1 MIKENWIDI
10 NELSNTLGVLR
21 ETLRRNCLSDKYIY
35 KVQKDGK
42 NKIYY
47 ILLSTLPEDYQN
59 KYINNSIQKDNN
71 LDLEI
76 YSNAPEWA
84 RKQADKYLN
93 LINFTAAMSHREV
106 KEFLSNWNIQ
116 NPQKKSSYQS
126 LMLAKKKYEL
136 NGVAGLLSQNGK
148 RKGSS
153 RVKEDY
159 FQYFKSLYLK
169 EGAPSAFICWRMTF
183 GYARQFESSKVN
195 EFPSWWS
202 FERKLKKE
210 IPQQAIYLARYGQQA
225 WNKKYAKY
233 VSRDYSDVAA
243 GAFWVSDHAQID
255 VAVIINGKVCFPWV
269 TVFRDVKTSK
279 WLGWHLHFESPNSD
293 HIFQSFYYA
302 VLAFGLPGDIYLDN
316 GKDYRCKDFA
326 GGRSSVKSD
335 FDKDKSMAMLSYLN
349 IDVHFAL
356 PYNAQTKP
364 IERDFLKVKNLLSK
378 HFVGYRGG
386 NIIERP
392 EKLANEIKENQ
403 LMNFNEFK
411 MVFDDFIL
419 NVLNKMPSNGKILQ
433 GRCPDE
439 LWAEEFKI
447 KKVMNKN
454 ALKLF
459 CMRVSKT
466 FTIGRNGIFDR
477 DLNITYWAEWMIAK
491 KGKKVYL
498 RRDPKAYQD
507 AWVFDV
513 SNDECLGEA
522 KLSVSA
528 KFIAGTDIDK
538 SALKEIYAEKKKEQ
552 KALKEYIKTQYNPS
566 NSELVENLKRSLD
579 KTDFTAHNN
588 VSKIANTKMD
598 EVINLQRA
606 LDKPTKKYVTELEPK
621 RKIYLSE
628 SEKRRAQQA
637 M

>member
-1 MIKENWIDI
+1 MIKENWVNI
-10 NELSNTLGVLR
+10 NDLSAILGVLR
-21 ETLRRNCLSDKYIY
+21 ETLRRNCVAGKYIFR
-35 KVQKDGK
+35 VQKSGK

-76 YSNAPEWA
+76 YSNAPEWS

-93 LINFTAAMSHREV
+93 LINLTAAMSHREV
-106 KEFLSNWNIQ
+106 KAFLSNWNIQ
-116 NPQKKSSYQS
+116 NPPKKSSYQS
-126 LMLAKKKYEL
+126 LMSAKKKYEL

-183 GYARQFESSKVN
+183 GYARQFENSQVN

-202 FERKLKKE
+202 FERKLKNE

-233 VSRDYSDVAA
+233 VSRDYSDIVA

-255 VAVIINGKVCFPWV
+255 VAVIVDGKVYFPWV

-302 VLAFGLPGDIYLDN
+302 VLAFGLPSDIYLDN

-326 GGRSSVKSD
+326 GGRSSAKAD
-335 FDKDKSMAMLSYLN
+335 FDKDKSTAMLSYLN

-403 LMNFNEFK
+403 LMNFDEFK
-411 MVFDDFIL
+411 MIFDDFIL
-419 NVLNKMPSNGKILQ
+419 NVLNKMPSNGKILK
-433 GRCPDE
+433 GKCPDE
-439 LWAEEFKI
+439 LWAEEFKT
-447 KKVMNKN
+447 KKVINKS

-466 FTIGRNGIFDR
+466 FTIGRNGIVDNE
-477 DLNITYWAEWMIAK
+477 LKITYWSEWMIAQ

-498 RRDPKAYQD
+498 RRDPSAYQD
-507 AWVFDV
+507 AWVFDAT
-513 SNDECLGEA
+513 NDEFLGDA
-522 KLSVSA
+522 KLSTPVKFSA
-528 KFIAGTDIDK
+528 DSDIDK
-538 SALKEIYAEKKKEQ
+538 ATLKEVFAEKKKEQ

-579 KTDFTAHNN
+579 KTDFIAQNK

-598 EVINLQRA
+598 EVINLQRI

>member
-1 MIKENWIDI
+1 MIQQNWIDI

-42 NKIYY
+42 NKIYK
-47 ILLSTLPEDYQN
+47 ILVSSLPKNYQD
-59 KYINNSIQKDNN
+59 KYFSNLVPQDNIE
-71 LDLEI
+71 LEI
-76 YSNAPEWA
+76 YSNAPDWA
-84 RKQADKYLN
+84 RKQAEKYLN
-93 LINFTAAMSHREV
+93 LFELTAGMKYKEIE
-106 KEFLSNWNIQ
+106 EFLSKWNKT
-116 NPQKKSSYQS
+116 NPENKTSYQS
-126 LMLAKKKYEL
+126 IKLAKKKYEL
-136 NGVAGLLSQNGK
+136 NGISGLLSQNGK
-148 RKGSS
+148 RKGASI
-153 RVKEDY
+153 VKEDY

-169 EGAPSAFICWRMTF
+169 EGAPSALVCWRMTF
-183 GYARQFESSKVN
+183 GYARQFENSQVN

-243 GAFWVSDHAQID
+243 GSFWVSDHAQID
-255 VAVIINGKVCFPWV
+255 VAVIVNGKVCFPWV

-302 VLAFGLPGDIYLDN
+302 VLAFGLPSDIYLDN

-326 GGRSSVKSD
+326 GGRSSVKAE
-335 FDKDKSMAMLSYLN
+335 FDKDKSTAMLSYLN

-403 LMNFNEFK
+403 LMNFDEFK

-419 NVLNKMPSNGKILQ
+419 NVLNKMPSKGKILQ

-507 AWVFDV
+507 AWVFDA

-579 KTDFTAHNN
+579 KTDFVAQNK

-598 EVINLQRA
+598 EVINLQRT

>member
-1 MIKENWIDI
+1 MIKENWVNI
-10 NELSNTLGVLR
+10 NDLSAILGVLR
-21 ETLRRNCLSDKYIY
+21 ETLRRNCVACKYIY

-42 NKIYY
+42 NKIYK
-47 ILLSTLPEDYQN
+47 ILVSSLPKNYQD
-59 KYINNSIQKDNN
+59 KYFSNLIPQDNIE
-71 LDLEI
+71 LEI
-76 YSNAPEWA
+76 YSNAPDWA
-84 RKQADKYLN
+84 RKQAEKYLN
-93 LINFTAAMSHREV
+93 LFELTAGMKYKEIE
-106 KEFLSNWNIQ
+106 EFLSKWNKT
-116 NPQKKSSYQS
+116 NPENKTSYQS
-126 LMLAKKKYEL
+126 IKLAKKKYEL
-136 NGVAGLLSQNGK
+136 NGISGLLSQNGK
-148 RKGSS
+148 RKGASI
-153 RVKEDY
+153 VKEDY

-169 EGAPSAFICWRMTF
+169 EGAPSSLVCWRMTF
-183 GYARQFESSKVN
+183 GYARQFENSQVN

-243 GAFWVSDHAQID
+243 GAFWVSDHAQVD
-255 VAVIINGKVCFPWV
+255 VAVIVDGKACFPWV

-302 VLAFGLPGDIYLDN
+302 VLAFGLPSDIYLDN

-326 GGRSSVKSD
+326 GGRNSVKAD
-335 FDKDKSMAMLSYLN
+335 FDKDKSTAMLSYLN

-378 HFVGYRGG
+378 HFIGYRGG

-392 EKLANEIKENQ
+392 EKLTNEIKENQ
-403 LMNFNEFK
+403 LMNFDEFK
-411 MVFDDFIL
+411 MVFDDFIP
-419 NVLNKMPSNGKILQ
+419 NVLNKMPSNGKILK

-507 AWVFDV
+507 AWVFDS

-579 KTDFTAHNN
+579 KTDFVAKNK